1 MMKLDIPQFSEVQ
14 ERQFA
19 GIQFGTFDTADNVV
33 FAARDHHSRWIKIE
47 RGEAKNFSYVVK
59 FVLRNGEFVTR
70 PGDDVYRVAKD
81 GSLEPV
87 E

>member
-14 ERQFA
+14 ERQFG
-19 GIQFGTFDTADNVV
+19 GIQFGTFSTADNVV

-70 PGDDVYRVAKD
+70 PGDDVYRVAKG
-81 GSLEPV
+81 GSLEPI